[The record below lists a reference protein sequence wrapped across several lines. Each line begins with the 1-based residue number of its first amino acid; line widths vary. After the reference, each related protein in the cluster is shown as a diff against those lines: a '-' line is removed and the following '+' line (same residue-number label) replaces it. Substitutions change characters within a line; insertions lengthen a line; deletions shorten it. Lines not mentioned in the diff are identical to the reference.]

1 MELSTNPQG
10 AGMWSK
16 EKTSSFMSVAS
27 RGAFA

>member
-16 EKTSSFMSVAS
+16 EKTSSFMSVAL